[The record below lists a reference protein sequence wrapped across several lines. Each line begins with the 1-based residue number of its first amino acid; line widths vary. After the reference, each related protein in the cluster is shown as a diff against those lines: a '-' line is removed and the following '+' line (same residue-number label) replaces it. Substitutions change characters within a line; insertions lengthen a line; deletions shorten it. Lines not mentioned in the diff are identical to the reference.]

1 MACFFQPLYSG
12 RSQYSGSTSSEL
24 LQGCILGWSCPE
36 GRLTALLPGFNIPF
50 TSQHAF
56 CSSVFCF
63 STRIAAPYHIL
74 FPFQPQPSGVP
85 QHSLLVSPPLA
96 PAQWYLFSAIWL
108 LRKQETR
115 KTVRKMNPVSQTC
128 LSCLRNTLFS
138 SHWACWTQQSSC
150 SLALFSFTQPQ
161 VSPL

>member
-12 RSQYSGSTSSEL
+12 RSQYSGSPSSEL
-24 LQGCILGWSCPE
+24 LQGCILNWSCPE
-36 GRLTALLPGFNIPF
+36 GRLTSLLPGFNISF
-50 TSQHAF
+50 TKSFAF
-56 CSSVFCF
+56 QYAFLL
-63 STRIAAPYHIL
+63 PYHIL

-96 PAQWYLFSAIWL
+96 PAQWFLFSDVWL

-128 LSCLRNTLFS
+128 LSCLRSTLFS

-150 SLALFSFTQPQ
+150 SLDLFSFTQLQ